1 MNSLLPASNSSTVST
16 VAADSGEHPLVDEV
30 LRQGKERKKER
41 VVLVLLFGGGSIA
54 VKAVDDR
61 IVQCA

>member
-41 VVLVLLFGGGSIA
+41 KSGACAA
-54 VKAVDDR
+54 VWWW
-61 IVQCA
+61 